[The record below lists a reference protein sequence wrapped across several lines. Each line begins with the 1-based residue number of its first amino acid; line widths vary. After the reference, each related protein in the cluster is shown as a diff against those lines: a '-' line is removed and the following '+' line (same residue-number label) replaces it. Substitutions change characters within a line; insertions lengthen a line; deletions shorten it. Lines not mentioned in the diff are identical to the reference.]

1 VLVVVVMDVVG
12 CMGLDMVM
20 DSPPPLKPHCR
31 QEACMVQGVVRTPAT
46 CAQKGGGSANCLAL
60 R

>member
-1 VLVVVVMDVVG
+1 MDVVG